1 VVIASRLSRGV
12 VARGFDTTIAI
23 TVYNPVVA
31 AENVPCTRDLPVVQ
45 TRIGLGTDF
54 QSGET
59 YKIVVN
65 GTVTD
70 EFVAQ

>member
-1 VVIASRLSRGV
+1 
-12 VARGFDTTIAI
+12 
-23 TVYNPVVA
+23 VYNPVVA